1 MKKRSSLKPVA
12 FALAALVLANLLS
25 ELWYKRWDLTEDH
38 RFTLARPSLKAA
50 EAFDSPVIIDILL
63 EGDLPSEFSR
73 LQRET
78 RLLLEQFAEQNPYIQ
93 FEFVDPMEGSESQA
107 EIIRQLQG
115 LGLKPAS
122 VTIEEGGKVSQELVF
137 PWAMVNYGQR
147 TEKVALLRNQ
157 LGATMEDRI
166 NGSIRNLE
174 YAFADAFTKLGIKE
188 KKRVAVLKGNGELED
203 IYLADYITTLRDYY
217 NLAPFTLDSVTA
229 DPARTLSQLATFDAA
244 LIAKPTEAFSE
255 AEKLVLDQY
264 MVQGGKTLWL
274 IDAVAMDLDS
284 LQNPDGQGVAL
295 GRDLNLDD
303 LLFRYGV
310 RLNAN
315 LVADLY
321 CTQIVL
327 ATGEGNDS
335 QYTRVPWVYDP
346 MVFSR
351 EDHPINTNLE
361 ALRMQF
367 AGSIDTLENPY
378 RKTVLYHS
386 SPRSRQEGTPKLIGL
401 DIIEREPDPA
411 AFGPGNFPLAVLVEG
426 AFASAYRNRVRV
438 VDLPGFREE
447 GAENKLIIVSDGDL
461 ASNQLKNGR
470 PLELGYDQWTNNFYG
485 NKEFLVNAMNYLLED
500 TGLINIRNKQVNIPL
515 LDTARVSEEKSRWQL
530 LNIGLPVA
538 LVVLA
543 GLAFTWIR
551 RRKYA

>member
-1 MKKRSSLKPVA
+1 MKKSTFFKP
-12 FALAALVLANLLS
+12 FALALAGLVLANLASNFL
-25 ELWYKRWDLTEDH
+25 YQRWDLTEDR
-38 RFTLARPSLKAA
+38 RFTLSQPSLEAA
-50 EAFDSPVIIDILL
+50 GAFDAPVIVDILL
-63 EGDLPSEFSR
+63 DGDLPAEFSR

-78 RLLLEQFAEQNPYIQ
+78 RLLLEQFAEHNPNIQ
-93 FEFVDPMEGSESQA
+93 FDFVNPMEGSENQSAVIQ
-107 EIIRQLQG
+107 QLQG

-122 VTIEEGGKVSQELVF
+122 VTIEEGGRVSQELVF

-157 LGATMEDRI
+157 LGATMQERI

-174 YAFADAFTKLGIKE
+174 YAFADAFTKLGIRE

-203 IYLADYITTLRDYY
+203 IFLADYLTTLKDYY
-217 NLAPFTLDSVTA
+217 NIAPFTLDSVA
-229 DPARTLSQLATFDAA
+229 VDPARTLGQLSQYDAA
-244 LIAKPTEAFSE
+244 LIVKPTEAFSE

-274 IDAVAMDLDS
+274 VDAVAMDLDS

-295 GRDLNLDD
+295 ARDLNLDD

-310 RLNAN
+310 RLNPG

-335 QYTRVPWVYDP
+335 QYSPVPWVYNP
-346 MVFSR
+346 MVFSLD
-351 EDHPINTNLE
+351 DHPINTNLE
-361 ALRMQF
+361 ALRMEF
-367 AGSIDTLENPY
+367 AGSVDTLENSY

-386 SPRSRQEGTPKLIGL
+386 SPRSRLEGTPRLISL
-401 DIIEREPDPA
+401 DIIQQEPDPE

-426 AFASAYRNRVRV
+426 AFSSAYRNRVRV
-438 VDLPGFREE
+438 ADLPEFREE
-447 GAENKLIIVSDGDL
+447 GPENKLIIVGDGDL
-461 ASNQLKNGR
+461 AANQLKNGR

-500 TGLINIRNKQVNIPL
+500 TGLINIRNKQVSIPL

-530 LNIGLPVA
+530 LNIGIPVV

-543 GLAFTWIR
+543 GLVFNGLR
-551 RRKYA
+551 RRKYR

>member
-1 MKKRSSLKPVA
+1 MKRHNYLKNII
-12 FALAALVLANLLS
+12 FALGALILINLLS
-25 ELWYKRWDLTEDH
+25 GAWYHRWDLTEDR
-38 RFTLARPSLKAA
+38 RFTLAPPSLEAA
-50 EAFDSPVIIDILL
+50 TAFDSPVIVDILL
-63 EGDLPSEFSR
+63 DGDLPSEFSR

-78 RLLLEQFAEQNPYIQ
+78 RLLLEQFAQHNPNIR
-93 FEFVDPMEGSESQA
+93 FDFVDPMEGSENQA
-107 EIIRQLQG
+107 EVMQQLQG

-157 LGATMEDRI
+157 LGATMEERI

-174 YAFADAFTKLGIKE
+174 YAFADAFTKLGIRQ

-203 IYLADYITTLRDYY
+203 IYLADYLSTLRDYY
-217 NLAPFTLDSVTA
+217 NIAPFTLDSVA
-229 DPARTLSQLATFDAA
+229 AEPARTLEQLAQFDAA
-244 LIAKPTEAFSE
+244 LIVKPTEAFSE

-264 MVQGGKTLWL
+264 MVRGGKTLWMV
-274 IDAVAMDLDS
+274 DAVAMDLDS

-310 RLNAN
+310 RLNQN

-335 QYTRVPWVYDP
+335 QYSPVPWVYNP

-351 EDHPINTNLE
+351 DDHPINTNLE
-361 ALRMQF
+361 ALRMEF

-378 RKTVLYHS
+378 RKTVLYRS
-386 SPRSRQEGTPKLIGL
+386 SPRSRAEGTPKLIGL
-401 DIIEREPDPA
+401 DIIEREPDPD
-411 AFGPGNFPLAVLVEG
+411 AFQPGNFALAVLVEG
-426 AFASAYRNRVRV
+426 SFGSAYRNRVRAV
-438 VDLPGFREE
+438 ELPGFLEE
-447 GAENKLIIVSDGDL
+447 GPENKLILVSDGDL
-461 ASNQLKNGR
+461 AANQLKNGR

-485 NKEFLVNAMNYLLED
+485 NKEFLINAMNYLLED
-500 TGLINIRNKQVNIPL
+500 TGLINIRNKQVSIPL
-515 LDTARVSEEKSRWQL
+515 LDTARVAEERSRWQL
-530 LNIGLPVA
+530 LNIGLPVL
-538 LVVLA
+538 LVILA
-543 GLAFTWIR
+543 GLVFNGLR
-551 RRKYA
+551 KRKYA

>member
-1 MKKRSSLKPVA
+1 
-12 FALAALVLANLLS
+12 
-25 ELWYKRWDLTEDH
+25 
-38 RFTLARPSLKAA
+38 
-50 EAFDSPVIIDILL
+50 
-63 EGDLPSEFSR
+63 
-73 LQRET
+73 
-78 RLLLEQFAEQNPYIQ
+78 
-93 FEFVDPMEGSESQA
+93 
-107 EIIRQLQG
+107 
-115 LGLKPAS
+115 
-122 VTIEEGGKVSQELVF
+122 
-137 PWAMVNYGQR
+137 
-147 TEKVALLRNQ
+147 
-157 LGATMEDRI
+157 
-166 NGSIRNLE
+166 
-174 YAFADAFTKLGIKE
+174 
-188 KKRVAVLKGNGELED
+188 
-203 IYLADYITTLRDYY
+203 
-217 NLAPFTLDSVTA
+217 
-229 DPARTLSQLATFDAA
+229 
-244 LIAKPTEAFSE
+244 
-255 AEKLVLDQY
+255 
-264 MVQGGKTLWL
+264 
-274 IDAVAMDLDS
+274 
-284 LQNPDGQGVAL
+284 
-295 GRDLNLDD
+295 
-303 LLFRYGV
+303 
-310 RLNAN
+310 
-315 LVADLY
+315 
-321 CTQIVL
+321 
-327 ATGEGNDS
+327 
-335 QYTRVPWVYDP
+335 

-351 EDHPINTNLE
+351 EAHPINTTLA

-438 VDLPGFREE
+438 IDLPGFREE
-447 GAENKLIIVSDGDL
+447 GPENKLIIVSDGDL